1 MTTGAGARW
10 STGGAAAK
18 IFGGGLDGPLRCLLP
33 SRIARAK
40 PALES
45 GKKPALERLLA
56 SRFRQLAQGA
66 DNPLGADSGGR
77 RQAVAAPIDPHAVQS
92 QPLGSVHVELEMIAR
107 HPGFLGCGV
116 ERLEDVTVHDLL
128 RLADAELALD
138 QDDVEEAREPV
149 PLDLVAL
156 QGSVAV
162 RHERERHA
170 AAPEVLEALDGV
182 GEEAHRL
189 APARGEVA
197 GDRRGQPVGLDAEV
211 PESELHDVLPGA
223 EHVHALAAV
232 ALGVVPEPA
241 PGLGDGGQEPVSEAR
256 RRAGGHRRLPVGVH
270 AARVV
275 EQRVVEIEQECPHE
289 TIVAGAASPVT
300 SVGGLRRG
308 AAWLRYACPFS
319 FHRAGVPPCPKTA
332 PLATTPRA
340 ISTARSMSWRSML
353 GCSSPVA
360 ATIAGRSGTWMK
372 PTRGGRRA
380 PGGRRRPGRAR

>member
-1 MTTGAGARW
+1 
-10 STGGAAAK
+10 
-18 IFGGGLDGPLRCLLP
+18 
-33 SRIARAK
+33 
-40 PALES
+40 
-45 GKKPALERLLA
+45 
-56 SRFRQLAQGA
+56 
-66 DNPLGADSGGR
+66 
-77 RQAVAAPIDPHAVQS
+77 
-92 QPLGSVHVELEMIAR
+92 MIAR
-107 HPGFLGCGV
+107 HPGFLGCSV

-128 RLADAELALD
+128 WLADAELALD
-138 QDDVEEAREPV
+138 HDDVEEAREPV

-156 QGSVAV
+156 QGGVAV

-189 APARGEVA
+189 APARGEIA

-211 PESELHDVLPGA
+211 PEGELHDVLPGA

-241 PGLGDGGQEPVSEAR
+241 PGLGDGGQEPLIEAR

-275 EQRVVEIEQECPHE
+275 EQRVVEIEQERSHE

-319 FHRAGVPPCPKTA
+319 FHRAGVPPCPQTA

-340 ISTARSMSWRSML
+340 ISTARSMSGRSML
-353 GCSSPVA
+353 GYSSPEA

-372 PTRGGRRA
+372 PTRARPAASPRWTTATGSVLVRSAASRVVASAWCTGRTA
-380 PGGRRRPGRAR
+380 PRVSHAPKRRPSIALASPSDGLTV